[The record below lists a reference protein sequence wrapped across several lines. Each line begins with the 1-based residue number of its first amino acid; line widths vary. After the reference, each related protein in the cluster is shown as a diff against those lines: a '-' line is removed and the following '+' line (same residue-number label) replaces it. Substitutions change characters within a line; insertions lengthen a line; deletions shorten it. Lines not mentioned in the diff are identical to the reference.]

1 MSSDTRI
8 NYGYYNFTTGK
19 NPNKIE
25 ATVLCRSDISINDCR
40 SCVHYS
46 VTTLPVACNNT
57 KQAFAFT
64 DNCVTYYT
72 DSKAFHVL
80 TDEPNFALRFD
91 GNTTTV
97 PKLKFNSSLT
107 TLMSSLKH
115 KASLGNSEIKF
126 ATGKIDLTH
135 NQPLYGLVQCSP
147 DLSKDDCVD
156 CVEYLISS
164 VFYKYFIIAKPLFIA
179 KGGRVVSP
187 SCNVRYELYPF
198 FKNVTY
204 NAQPPAANRN
214 TTSAQGI
221 TAHSRKS
228 TKITEIV
235 VPIVGSLV
243 LIIIASV
250 CILLRRKKQKTKF
263 SASFNKEEMDTL
275 QSLQFNPIHRKAMHW
290 DTRFKIINGIAR
302 GLLYLHEDSRLT
314 VIHRDLKAPNV
325 LLDSDFIPKI
335 ADFGLAKLFKTDQT
349 QALTSK
355 AVGTSI
361 SMTLDAPFQPAF
373 FTQSRAMLLS
383 EPSQGSAS
391 DQSNGRSCSTN
402 DISLT
407 ELYPR

>member
-1 MSSDTRI
+1 MKLISILILVTQLIFIIPKTSAQFRYQLCGDPYSTPSSYQTNLNTTLNSMSSDTRI

-214 TTSAQGI
+214 TTSAQGK
-221 TAHSRKS
+221 TTS
-228 TKITEIV
+228 
-235 VPIVGSLV
+235 
-243 LIIIASV
+243 
-250 CILLRRKKQKTKF
+250 ILL
-263 SASFNKEEMDTL
+263 L
-275 QSLQFNPIHRKAMHW
+275 
-290 DTRFKIINGIAR
+290 
-302 GLLYLHEDSRLT
+302 
-314 VIHRDLKAPNV
+314 
-325 LLDSDFIPKI
+325 
-335 ADFGLAKLFKTDQT
+335 
-349 QALTSK
+349 LTSFCLFI
-355 AVGTSI
+355 V
-361 SMTLDAPFQPAF
+361 D
-373 FTQSRAMLLS
+373 
-383 EPSQGSAS
+383 
-391 DQSNGRSCSTN
+391 D
-402 DISLT
+402 
-407 ELYPR
+407 